1 MSFNQD
7 LKLIMDVT
15 KQQFAL
21 YPTTPFV
28 IQLPDDE
35 DIDED
40 EVPTNEFE
48 MAYAKQLTKM
58 GLKLDRV
65 AYYKGKNIAFVSAAD
80 FPSNA

>member
-35 DIDED
+35 EIDED

-58 GLKLDRV
+58 GLKIDRI
-65 AYYKGKNIAFVSAAD
+65 AYYRGKNIAFVSPINFATEA
-80 FPSNA
+80 